1 LFLSP
6 AGCISSIGADLHR
19 DPGRFSP
26 SGDIAAM
33 KIEGILRSGFV
44 LMERVTVEVKL
55 PDPDLTSHRDI
66 NRFMES
72 QIGKW
77 VVLQIEEVA

>member
-1 LFLSP
+1 
-6 AGCISSIGADLHR
+6 
-19 DPGRFSP
+19 
-26 SGDIAAM
+26 M

-72 QIGKW
+72 LAGKW
-77 VVLQIEEVA
+77 VVPQIEEAA

>member
-1 LFLSP
+1 
-6 AGCISSIGADLHR
+6 
-19 DPGRFSP
+19 
-26 SGDIAAM
+26 M